1 MPPNSSCAANTLS
14 TGDAMTLTAYV
25 AQFLGVYLALSGV
38 LMIVREQ
45 AMMVLVP
52 KFVDSPP
59 FLYFLGS
66 LRVLIGLAIVLA
78 HTMWIGTLGT
88 VIYLVGWLTLLRGIA
103 MLLLSHHRN
112 RLEPPGTPLYR
123 RRHVA
128 HHLTFL
134 CHHGRRRAHRSQ
146 ARLSWPGF
154 FLFDHTFGPV
164 GVELGT
170 RGATEEERHA
180 KTSSVAARKRLA
192 NAAEHPQGGPLYRV
206 WQSLRLRQ
214 VRGG

>member
-1 MPPNSSCAANTLS
+1 MRSRPQEKWDSGEEDGEASCAAS
-14 TGDAMTLTAYV
+14 TRARAMTLTAYI
-25 AQFLGVYLALSGV
+25 AQLLGVYLALSGV

-103 MLLLSHHRN
+103 MLVLPGETERKI
-112 RLEPPGTPLYR
+112 LEVFSRGNAWYTTASLAIVLGGWLAY
-123 RRHVA
+123 A
-128 HHLTFL
+128 
-134 CHHGRRRAHRSQ
+134 
-146 ARLSWPGF
+146 GF
-154 FLFDHTFGPV
+154 TV
-164 GVELGT
+164 
-170 RGATEEERHA
+170 
-180 KTSSVAARKRLA
+180 
-192 NAAEHPQGGPLYRV
+192 
-206 WQSLRLRQ
+206 
-214 VRGG
+214 